1 MAPIYRK
8 DVDGLRTL
16 AIVPI
21 LLYHAGVSSI
31 SGGFVGVDVFYVI
44 SGYLITSIIVPDI
57 AKGGFSLLDFYR
69 RRMVR
74 IFPALYVVLFV
85 TLFVMTQ
92 VLFPD
97 DLRALAHSTAA
108 AGLFVSNVDFWLS
121 AGYFGPAAETLP
133 LLHTWSLGVEMQFYV
148 VYPLVLLAV
157 RRFARGREVG
167 VLTGIAL
174 LSFVVAQVWAFTA
187 PTAGF
192 YLLPARAWE
201 LLLGGLVAIGG
212 FPSLATARWRNIA
225 SLAGVALFLVGL
237 VLIRSTSLFPAPW
250 ALLPALGTALLIAYG
265 AEAVTSRVLTTP
277 IFRGIGLI
285 SYSLYLW
292 HWPIITFWRFR
303 NDPVLTPLDTVIV
316 VALSFAF
323 ATASYF
329 FVERP
334 TIRGWRSGSSARLVA
349 GGVATMAATVGVAW
363 GVAASGENWRT
374 YPPEVRKVASYSK
387 YQTWD
392 QHQSQFIEGTCF
404 VSLGMVYDRDNC
416 LRMSNTKPNMLLFGD
431 SHAAQYWRAIADRYT
446 GYNVMQATGAACRP
460 MHGVSTESHCN
471 DFVPYVLDRFLPTHS
486 VDVIVLAGRWLDGE
500 DQILVSEIEKMRARG
515 AKVVVIGPVAEYAG
529 ETPALLADAM
539 MRGDLE
545 RFAAKRVMERRVRDR
560 AMAPLVRAT
569 GAIWVSAWDIECP
582 SDRCRPFDPEG
593 GPMHFDYGH
602 VTLAGTRLIVAGM
615 PDL

>member
-21 LLYHAGVSSI
+21 LLYHAGVSAI

-74 IFPALYVVLFV
+74 IFPALFVVLAV
-85 TLFVMTQ
+85 TLLVMTQ

-97 DLRALAHSTAA
+97 DLRALAKSTGA
-108 AGLFVSNVDFWLS
+108 AGLFVSNIDFWLS
-121 AGYFGPAAETLP
+121 AGYFGPAAETLA

-157 RRFARGREVG
+157 RRFAPGREAP
-167 VLTGIAL
+167 VLTGLAVV
-174 LSFVVAQVWAFTA
+174 SFAVAQVWAFTA

-201 LLLGGLVAIGG
+201 MILGGLVAIGAL
-212 FPSLATARWRNIA
+212 PKLETARARDVA
-225 SLAGVALFLVGL
+225 SLAGLGLFLAGL
-237 VLIRSTSLFPAPW
+237 VLIRATSLFPAPW
-250 ALLPALGTALLIAYG
+250 ALLPAVGTALLIAYG
-265 AEAVTSRVLTTP
+265 AEAVTARVLTTP
-277 IFRGIGLI
+277 LFRGIGLI

-303 NDPVLTPLDTVIV
+303 NDPVLTPMDTVIV

-329 FVERP
+329 LVERT
-334 TIRGWRSGSSARLVA
+334 TIRGWRGGSSARLVA
-349 GGVATMAATVGVAW
+349 GGVATMAATVAVSWGAW
-363 GVAASGENWRT
+363 LTAENWRS
-374 YPPEVRKVASYSK
+374 YPPEVRKVASYAK
-387 YQTWD
+387 YDTWP
-392 QHQSQFIEGTCF
+392 QHKAQFIEGTCF
-404 VSLGMVYDRDNC
+404 VSLGMVYDRENC
-416 LRMSNTKPNMLLFGD
+416 LKMSATKPNMLLFGD
-431 SHAAQYWRAIADRYT
+431 SHAAQYWPAVVDRFT

-471 DFVPYVLDRFLPTHS
+471 DFVPYVLDKFLPANK

-500 DQILVSEIEKMRARG
+500 DRILTGEIAKMRARG
-515 AKVVVIGPVAEYAG
+515 AKVIVIGPVAEYAG
-529 ETPALLADAM
+529 ETPSLLADAM
-539 MRGDLE
+539 MRGDLS
-545 RFAAKRVMERRVRDR
+545 RFAAKRVMERRARDR
-560 AMAPLVRAT
+560 AMAPIVKAAGAT
-569 GAIWVSAWDIECP
+569 WVSAWDIECP
-582 SDRCRPFDPEG
+582 GDQCRPFDPEG

-602 VTLAGTRLIVAGM
+602 VTQAGARLIIGGLPEM
-615 PDL
+615 